1 MSVKS
6 AVSPPIVTDRE
17 RYERRLF
24 EELADVYCRKDRLPA
39 SRWARKHR
47 LEQTMRLAALS
58 PDSEI
63 LEVGCGAGAAAQYL
77 RGRFAFYWGIDR
89 CQRLVERASCHGA
102 DAGSIR
108 FSAANIEDFDP
119 QRSFDIVL
127 FVGVLHHIE
136 NWEAVLRCAA
146 RLLKPG
152 GRLVVN
158 EPQAENPF
166 LGFLRGIRKRI
177 DPAYSAH
184 QVEFHPWALRAGFER
199 AGLADV
205 RAVPQGILSTPFAEV
220 PMKPSWL
227 FVPAVA
233 LSCFLDRLAE
243 RVLGSLLLR
252 ITWNVIVYGRRLP
265 EASQAADTGSA
276 MREPCPSEQREV
288 PACARRPART
298 NRPLWPVPIVL
309 QHGTSPA
316 LS

>member
-24 EELADVYCRKDRLPA
+24 ERAGRRVLPQRPVAGIPMGAEASLGADDAIGRSLAGLGDP
-39 SRWARKHR
+39 
-47 LEQTMRLAALS
+47 
-58 PDSEI
+58 
-63 LEVGCGAGAAAQYL
+63 
-77 RGRFAFYWGIDR
+77 RGRMWCRGGCTVSARAVRVLLGHR
-89 CQRLVERASCHGA
+89 PMPETCRGRASCHGA

-119 QRSFDIVL
+119 QRSFGHRLVRRRPAPHRKL
-127 FVGVLHHIE
+127 
-136 NWEAVLRCAA
+136 EAVLRCAA

-184 QVEFHPWALRAGFER
+184 QVEFHPWALRGIR
-199 AGLADV
+199 ATAW
-205 RAVPQGILSTPFAEV
+205 RTSAPVPRGSSPTPFAEV

-288 PACARRPART
+288 RACAPRPAHT
-298 NRPLWPVPIVL
+298 NPRYSPVPIVL